1 MATTVSIT
9 KVMTLNMT
17 KRTVLNAKTK
27 ALELEIQISKP
38 LSLIRLLISLDVI
51 LKETLV
57 DKPSVT

>member
-27 ALELEIQISKP
+27 ALEFEIQISKP

>member
-9 KVMTLNMT
+9 KVMTLYMT

-38 LSLIRLLISLDVI
+38 LSLIRLLISLEVI